1 MVQNWGVG
9 PLGNQPINTPWTFAS
24 SPAFGSS
31 PQVIQLLQVVP
42 QQLQQL
48 QQLEY
53 ARHQQLQQIQ
63 QLLQY
68 IAYQFQSTGQH
79 QGQQTFPGLF
89 GSQGFVPPYQT
100 MGAGATSAFATPPL
114 HVM

>member
-1 MVQNWGVG
+1 MVQNWGFT
-9 PLGNQPINTPWTFAS
+9 PFGNQAINPFSTFAS
-24 SPAFGSS
+24 A
-31 PQVIQLLQVVP
+31 PQAIQLLQVVP

-53 ARHQQLQQIQ
+53 ARQQHLQQIQ

-68 IAYQFQSTGQH
+68 VAYQLQSVAQH
-79 QGQQTFPGLF
+79 QTQQASPGVL
-89 GSQGFVPPYQT
+89 GPQGFGQPFQT
-100 MGAGATSAFATPPL
+100 IGAGIPSAFSTPPL